1 MNHQEWF
8 EKFQV
13 KILAEEV
20 LEQRVAEDYL
30 HGQIWIREQWSIAR
44 YALLKMAIHQL
55 PSIERKIVKLI
66 FFEDLSEREVA
77 EKLKLSKTQIH
88 RIKDKAL
95 RKLARSAFLKLALWP
110 KGLAER
116 CESKVVP

>member
-77 EKLKLSKTQIH
+77 EKLK
-88 RIKDKAL
+88 
-95 RKLARSAFLKLALWP
+95 
-110 KGLAER
+110 
-116 CESKVVP
+116 